1 MNDTSLQILSTN
13 KSISTQVAKFC
24 RLTSRFC
31 KILSIKTLFK
41 QKQGIKY
48 TLFKFSKS
56 LNTGLNRSFLYE
68 FSLLSRTF
76 PDSPKI
82 FSIKIPGFPEILGFL
97 HQRYQRLYLLW
108 SKPFELFHNVCII
121 IQLQESGVEL
131 HLLGKRKSINIS
143 VSDIAIH

>member
-1 MNDTSLQILSTN
+1 MNDTSRQILSTN

-48 TLFKFSKS
+48 TLFKFPKS
-56 LNTGLNRSFLYE
+56 LNNGLNRSFLYE

-82 FSIKIPGFPEILGFL
+82 LSIKIPGFPEISRNFATAVRTIFL
-97 HQRYQRLYLLW
+97 TTEHDFYSDKINFLRL
-108 SKPFELFHNVCII
+108 
-121 IQLQESGVEL
+121 
-131 HLLGKRKSINIS
+131 
-143 VSDIAIH
+143 

>member
-1 MNDTSLQILSTN
+1 MNDTSRQILSTN

-41 QKQGIKY
+41 QKRGIKY
-48 TLFKFSKS
+48 TLFKFPKS
-56 LNTGLNRSFLYE
+56 LNNGLNRSFLYE

-97 HQRYQRLYLLW
+97 HHSNQRLQLLR
-108 SKPFELFHNVCII
+108 SEPFKFFQDVCVV
-121 IQLQESGVEL
+121 IQLQESGVEF
-131 HLLGKRKSINIS
+131 HLLGN
-143 VSDIAIH
+143 VTLYLTGALFAN

>member
-1 MNDTSLQILSTN
+1 MNDTSRQILSTN
-13 KSISTQVAKFC
+13 KSISPQVAKFC

-48 TLFKFSKS
+48 TLFKFPKS
-56 LNTGLNRSFLYE
+56 LNNGLNRSFLYE

-82 FSIKIPGFPEILGFL
+82 FSIKIPGFPEILSAEETREQEQDGVG
-97 HQRYQRLYLLW
+97 RPRDGREERRLEEFYY
-108 SKPFELFHNVCII
+108 FCRNEMG
-121 IQLQESGVEL
+121 E
-131 HLLGKRKSINIS
+131 
-143 VSDIAIH
+143 A

>member
-1 MNDTSLQILSTN
+1 MNDTSRQILSTN
-13 KSISTQVAKFC
+13 KSTSPQVAKFC

-48 TLFKFSKS
+48 TLFKLPKS
-56 LNTGLNRSFLYE
+56 LNNGLNRSFLYE

-82 FSIKIPGFPEILGFL
+82 ISIKIPGFPEILEFHAISAFICSVRPL
-97 HQRYQRLYLLW
+97 SSSMMSAYLKKIRDAKL
-108 SKPFELFHNVCII
+108 KTIKYPNGTRTH
-121 IQLQESGVEL
+121 SGI
-131 HLLGKRKSINIS
+131 K
-143 VSDIAIH
+143 